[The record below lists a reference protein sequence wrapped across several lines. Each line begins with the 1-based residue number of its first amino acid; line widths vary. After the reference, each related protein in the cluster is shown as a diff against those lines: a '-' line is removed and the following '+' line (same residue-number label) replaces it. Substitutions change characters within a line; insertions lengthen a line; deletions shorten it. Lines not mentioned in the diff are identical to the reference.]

1 MMPLPSRA
9 FILETPAFP
18 SLYGPFNKGSWS
30 ARDLP
35 EAHEVPWMLFRDLSG
50 LQLFWRWPACIQKT
64 LLNRARQIS
73 PSAAGSHVWTYC
85 GTGMPALLSKLT
97 FKARR
102 RHCLWGSKFIVKW
115 CLEKTWG
122 KFLSMEVVFVFGF
135 YYYIFSILNLQKA
148 RHSAHTIISIF
159 GWVGAVGLKKKRKEK
174 NIWVFKFQSDL
185 GYIVSS
191 TRAGRWLRR

>member
-9 FILETPAFP
+9 FILETPAFH

-35 EAHEVPWMLFRDLSG
+35 EADEVLWMLFLALSW

-73 PSAAGSHVWTYC
+73 PSAAGSQGWTYWS
-85 GTGMPALLSKLT
+85 TDMPAFLSKLM

-102 RHCLWGSKFIVKW
+102 RHCLWGNKFIVKW

-135 YYYIFSILNLQKA
+135 YYYILSILNLQKA
-148 RHSAHTIISIF
+148 MHRAYIIISIF
-159 GWVGAVGLKKKRKEK
+159 GWVNFNLTWA
-174 NIWVFKFQSDL
+174 
-185 GYIVSS
+185 
-191 TRAGRWLRR
+191 T